1 MSVERELLI
10 AAVEWLQELKYMW
23 ADTRYS
29 GDWVLLELIADINKI
44 EQLLAQPEPFKPD
57 WANYRQG
64 VADSKREPLS
74 NIDIKEASR
83 NAKDMSFYNGV
94 KWAERQHGIGGDD
107 ETV

>member
-74 NIDIKEASR
+74 ESEIAFIWGDSDYDVAVVRRIEKAH
-83 NAKDMSFYNGV
+83 GV
-94 KWAERQHGIGGDD
+94 
-107 ETV
+107 